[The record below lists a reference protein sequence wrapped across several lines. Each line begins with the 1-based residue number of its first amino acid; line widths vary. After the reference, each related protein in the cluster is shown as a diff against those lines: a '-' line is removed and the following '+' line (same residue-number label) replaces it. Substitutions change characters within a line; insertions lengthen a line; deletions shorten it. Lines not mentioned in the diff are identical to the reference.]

1 MTSFYDI
8 TKEELIKILKT
19 YNKDCDDS
27 LNDYETIIKRA
38 EINTEWNDVKFTFA
52 LGYII
57 LDIDTLEFKEGAPL
71 NNAVTEKVTPIPEE
85 RKQTEEYFKQQ
96 QEYIKQRGWI

>member
-1 MTSFYDI
+1 MEEIIMKSFYSASED
-8 TKEELIKILKT
+8 ELIKLLKT
-19 YNKDCDDS
+19 YNKDVDDS
-27 LNDYETIIKRA
+27 LNDYPTIIKRA

-71 NNAVTEKVTPIPEE
+71 NNAVTEKVTPIPDD
-85 RKQTEEYFKQQ
+85 RN
-96 QEYIKQRGWI
+96 I